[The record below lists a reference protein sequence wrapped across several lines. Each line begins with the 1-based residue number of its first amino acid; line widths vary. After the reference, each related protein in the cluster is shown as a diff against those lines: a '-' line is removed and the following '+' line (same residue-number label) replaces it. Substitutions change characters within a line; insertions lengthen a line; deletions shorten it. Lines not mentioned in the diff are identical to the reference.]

1 MNINYVGPQTD
12 VDDNTCLSYI
22 LCFYGYL
29 IISST
34 TAFEWKENY
43 STGVIWWIKGTDINQ
58 HINLRNINPFMI
70 SIYLFYEKET
80 KFNPSHANNQ
90 GH

>member
-22 LCFYGYL
+22 SFFTAFF

-34 TAFEWKENY
+34 TAFEQIENY
-43 STGVIWWIKGTDINQ
+43 STGVIWWIKGIDINQ
-58 HINLRNINPFMI
+58 HINLRNIKPFMI
-70 SIYLFYEKET
+70 SIYLFYDEAT

>member
-12 VDDNTCLSYI
+12 VVDNTCLSYI
-22 LCFYGYL
+22 SFFYCYL
-29 IISST
+29 NIST
-34 TAFEWKENY
+34 TTAYERN
-43 STGVIWWIKGTDINQ
+43 STGVIWWIKGIDINQ
-58 HINLRNINPFMI
+58 HMNLRDIKPFMI
-70 SIYLFYEKET
+70 SIYLFYDEAT